1 MSARDFH
8 PSRLG
13 LWTVYAGLALCS
25 IVLVTATAMAWRPEW
40 FAGQQWTLLLFPMT
54 LAAIALVLGGL
65 RWWGSFRLA
74 ERIAARARTAEQ
86 ANQRSLATL
95 VLPVLFGGGML
106 LFAMRG
112 QFSNMLVLP
121 EGGITMTRALEMMV
135 ISAPVIVFAIA
146 TLILTKNRSQRS
158 NSIADQLASKQAEA
172 RQSKWLLIAAP
183 ALILVPY
190 LAWVALQPP
199 VEPYVPEHRHR

>member
-1 MSARDFH
+1 MYLAA
-8 PSRLG
+8 
-13 LWTVYAGLALCS
+13 YAG
-25 IVLVTATAMAWRPEW
+25 
-40 FAGQQWTLLLFPMT
+40 G
-54 LAAIALVLGGL
+54 AAFGL
-65 RWWGSFRLA
+65 QNGSL
-74 ERIAARARTAEQ
+74 RARSAEQ

-135 ISAPVIVFAIA
+135 IGAPVIVFAIA

-158 NSIADQLASKQAEA
+158 NSIADQLASKKAEA

-199 VEPYVPEHRHR
+199 VEPYVSEHRHR